1 MLLKVAFEFL
11 NSFTRKI
18 LRHFQTRGSWYG
30 DERPFLDRVRLGYW
44 ILVNSAIWSERP
56 RQYSI
61 SRSNELLPHFYTLK
75 VAFITLLSPQM
86 QSAKVLSVFHSVQ
99 SHFIGFTSK
108 YNSDITHISGRQMFV
123 RRCDSG
129 KTNRE
134 IVLITLYFITAAFT
148 LLCRPNPL
156 HVRNLSDWATFLALE
171 IPQG

>member
-1 MLLKVAFEFL
+1 
-11 NSFTRKI
+11 
-18 LRHFQTRGSWYG
+18 
-30 DERPFLDRVRLGYW
+30 
-44 ILVNSAIWSERP
+44 
-56 RQYSI
+56 
-61 SRSNELLPHFYTLK
+61 
-75 VAFITLLSPQM
+75 M

-134 IVLITLYFITAAFT
+134 IVLFTLYFITAAFT

-156 HVRNLSDWATFLALE
+156 HVRNLSD
-171 IPQG
+171 